1 MIQSVPEC
9 NNTVV
14 ESMEKVVLID
24 FLKKVLVDY
33 KVVVLKLV

>member
-9 NNTVV
+9 NIVV
-14 ESMEKVVLID
+14 ESMEKEVLID